1 MTDDLI
7 ITNVNE
13 YELAKSAAEFADA
26 ITALAHR
33 TEQSGHAGVLSYRFF
48 IDRESSAASAI
59 IVYADGQAWLEHHQM
74 AYEWPEMAQL
84 QSTVKLRRLTFLGP
98 KDEAV
103 VAAIT
108 GAGLSIPVTWYG
120 ELAAG
125 FDR

>member
-1 MTDDLI
+1 MIDDPR

-13 YELAKSAAEFADA
+13 YELAKSATEFSDA

-48 IDRESSAASAI
+48 IDRESNAASAI

-84 QSTVKLRRLTFLGP
+84 QSTIKLRRLTFLGP

-103 VAAIT
+103 EAAVA